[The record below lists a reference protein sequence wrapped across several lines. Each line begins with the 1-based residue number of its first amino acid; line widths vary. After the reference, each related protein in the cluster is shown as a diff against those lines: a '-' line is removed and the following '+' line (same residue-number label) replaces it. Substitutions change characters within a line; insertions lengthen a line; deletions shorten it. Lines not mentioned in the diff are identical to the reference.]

1 MDFLNRFR
9 LLKKEIDKSSNK
21 IKLIVVTKN
30 QDINKINLLIN
41 ENHND
46 FGENRL
52 QEAKLKWNNSLRSHS
67 LNLHFLGKIQSNK
80 IKDIVNLF
88 DYVHSLDNIK
98 NAKLF
103 DIEEKVRA
111 KKLKYF
117 IQVNLGNEV
126 QKSGIKE
133 TDLKKFIDLLKETNL
148 SIIGLMCIPPTN
160 TNPDLMFQKLKNLA
174 DHYLLRDLSMGMS
187 NDYKNAIINGATYIR
202 IGSLIF
208 NKD

>member
-103 DIEEKVRA
+103 DIEERVRA

-126 QKSGIKE
+126 QKSGINDA
-133 TDLKKFIDLLKETNL
+133 DLKEFIDLLKETNL
-148 SIIGLMCIPPTN
+148 SVIGLMCIPPTN
-160 TNPDLMFQKLKNLA
+160 MNPDLMFQKLKSLA
-174 DHYLLRDLSMGMS
+174 DHYFLNDLSMGMS
-187 NDYKNAIINGATYIR
+187 NDYKNAIIHGATYIR
-202 IGSLIF
+202 IGSAIF